1 MSILVN
7 FAGIIEFKN
16 TPEILPEETLN
27 TPNFRHTLK
36 DNIYRITSGESGCRV
51 VDSIEQYLTNH
62 LDDIE
67 GAYITI
73 TNDTEDDVPFIEVL
87 EVWEGNM
94 YKQVIDKHISMDW
107 LYHVAESR
115 PAEYTAE
122 DDDMLAYG
130 SQCESL

>member
-36 DNIYRITSGESGCRV
+36 NNIYRITSGESGCRV

-73 TNDTEDDVPFIEVL
+73 TNDTEDDVPFVEVL

-115 PAEYTAE
+115 PVEYTAE

-130 SQCESL
+130 GQCESL

>member
-27 TPNFRHTLK
+27 TSNFRHTLK

>member
-27 TPNFRHTLK
+27 TSNFRHTLK

-73 TNDTEDDVPFIEVL
+73 TNDTEDDVPFVEVL